1 MTTTTHA
8 LTGLEAASTPR
19 TSPATTED
27 RIGDDI
33 PACCPSVITGRALG
47 MDTGA
52 AVALVEH
59 VLIDPCMAEL
69 AQG

>member
-8 LTGLEAASTPR
+8 LTGPDAAPAPR
-19 TSPATTED
+19 TAPATTED

-33 PACCPSVITGRALG
+33 PACCPSVITGRVLG
-47 MDTGA
+47 MDAGA

-69 AQG
+69 VQG